1 MRKFIKLTH
10 SDMDFIFPINE
21 ILSVKAPTGSTGAAS
36 NATQVHILLK
46 NGFGLTDASDSE
58 VPVIKISASGA
69 DTDDKVK
76 AQLNALIAEIGNAL
90 ETSWT
95 NPIYAVTLPHAITAI
110 AHDQALFRQGTI

>member
-1 MRKFIKLTH
+1 
-10 SDMDFIFPINE
+10 MDFIFPINE
-21 ILSVKAPTGSTGAAS
+21 ILSVKAPTGNTGVVS

-46 NGFGLTDASDSE
+46 NRFGLTDAADSE
-58 VPVIKISASGA
+58 VPVIKISATSA

-95 NPIYAVTLPHAITAI
+95 NPVYAVTLPHAITGI